1 MEFDTEK
8 IVLNGQI
15 DHEDG
20 QKESNIWDHIK
31 NFKLTIFILT

>member
-1 MEFDTEK
+1 MGNVK
-8 IVLNGQI
+8 I

-31 NFKLTIFILT
+31 KFQVNNIYTYLIFF